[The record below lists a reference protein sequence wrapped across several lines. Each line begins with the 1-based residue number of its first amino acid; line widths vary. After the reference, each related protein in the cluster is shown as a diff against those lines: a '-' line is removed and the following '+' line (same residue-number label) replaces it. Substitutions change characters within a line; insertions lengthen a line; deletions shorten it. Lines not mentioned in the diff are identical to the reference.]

1 MELPYLTKKQN
12 GSLMDPKNNNIIKTM
27 KKTVLLIFACAAFL
41 HTVQGQTTLRTIEVE
56 GKSEVMIVPDEGVV
70 NITVQKKAMTVAEA
84 TKVLNADTKKI
95 IDAFKKSG
103 LDYELTANNHYVNVN
118 RIYEK
123 GTSKDSGYVAS
134 QNLKVTIKDIEKELP
149 KAVELVNTSGD
160 HSVNVN
166 FSVSKEMEKTYKD
179 QLLEMAIKD
188 AQQKGDKIAEVME
201 VKDITPHK
209 IQYISEQSIPRSY
222 MMKANVAMFD
232 SAESRE
238 APSFMPEEQMIS
250 DRILVTFVF

>member
-1 MELPYLTKKQN
+1 L
-12 GSLMDPKNNNIIKTM
+12 PKNDVIERTM
-27 KKTVLLIFACAAFL
+27 KKAVVLIFACAAFL
-41 HTVQGQTTLRTIEVE
+41 QIAQAQDKPSLRTIEVE
-56 GKSEVMIVPDEGVV
+56 GKSEVMIIPDEGVV
-70 NITVQKKAMTVAEA
+70 NITVQKKAMSVAEA
-84 TKVLNADTKKI
+84 TKDLNADTKKI

-103 LDYELTANNHYVNVN
+103 LDYELTANNYYVNIN

-134 QNLKVTIKDIEKELP
+134 QNLKVTVKDIEKELP

-166 FSVSKEMEKTYKD
+166 FSVSKEMEKSYKE

-188 AQQKGDKIAEVME
+188 AQQKADKIGQVMN
-201 VKDITPHK
+201 VGNIAPHK

-238 APSFMPEEQMIS
+238 SPSFMPEEQMIS